1 MKPIRELEISG
12 CWELQQFRYAD
23 ERGVFAKAYHTS
35 DLQKHELSFEV
46 REVFWSMS
54 GKGNIRGMHFQIPPH
69 HHHKLVSCQQG
80 KILDVLLDLRKNST
94 SYGVATSLELDARQG
109 NAVYIPPGVA
119 HGFQSLESES
129 LVLYLTSREHYPES
143 DKGVLWNSFNFSWPL
158 TPTQISGR
166 DQNHPTLL
174 EFSSPF

>member
-1 MKPIRELEISG
+1 MKLIRELEISG
-12 CWELQQFRYAD
+12 CWELQQFGYAD
-23 ERGVFAKAYHTS
+23 ERGVFAKAYHAS
-35 DLQKHELSFEV
+35 DLQKHELGFEV

-54 GKGNIRGMHFQIPPH
+54 RKGNNRGMHFQIPSH
-69 HHHKLVSCQQG
+69 HHHKLVSCQQA
-80 KILDVLLDLRKNST
+80 KILDVLLDFCNNST
-94 SYGVATSLELDARQG
+94 SYGVATSLKLDARQG

-119 HGFQSLESES
+119 QGFQSLDSES
-129 LVLYLTSREHYPES
+129 LVLYLTSRKHYPES

>member
-12 CWELQQFRYAD
+12 CWELQQFRFAD

-80 KILDVLLDLRKNST
+80 KILDAIWN
-94 SYGVATSLELDARQG
+94 
-109 NAVYIPPGVA
+109 YISSNIVSGI
-119 HGFQSLESES
+119 
-129 LVLYLTSREHYPES
+129 
-143 DKGVLWNSFNFSWPL
+143 
-158 TPTQISGR
+158 QISR
-166 DQNHPTLL
+166 CILSPTLL
-174 EFSSPF
+174 FSSFSISMVLSCCLMMLMAFVISPVVFIYLKWRLESGLQFHYAATPLISPVFLIRNGI